1 MCKPIHNRSHP
12 GVTKGPWS
20 PVSMCSAGRSPARA
34 GGMLGCDELAVQKV
48 FKMPVPLMPVG
59 DDPGK
64 RDSQGTV
71 AGV

>member
-1 MCKPIHNRSHP
+1 MRDPIQNCEPPR
-12 GVTKGPWS
+12 VTKGPWS
-20 PVSMCSAGRSPARA
+20 PVSMRSAGRSPARA